1 MIHGPNSGLGVRCRV
16 NDSRS
21 DEYLQTPNRERS
33 GMTESSHPLMRLLS
47 HLRHYRSMVLLASLC
62 SVLNK
67 VWDLAPPVLIG
78 MAIDVVATRE
88 DSFLAQMG
96 YPDVYDQ
103 LYILTGFTVVIWVL
117 ESMFQYF
124 YAVLWR
130 NLAQTAQHELRMS
143 AYTHIQ
149 NLEMQWYSEQSTGGL
164 MAIMNDDVNQLERFL
179 DQGATDLLHVATTII
194 VVGAIMISVAPEV
207 ALLAILPV
215 PIIVTG
221 SFIYQRKIGERYTK
235 VRGKVAD
242 LNALLNNNLHGITTI
257 KSFTAEDRE
266 VERVSAAS
274 TSYRDANKEAIRLSA
289 SFVPIIRMA
298 ILFAFTANMLV
309 GGWFALDGRIGLGA
323 YSVIVFI
330 TQRLLWPLT
339 RLGETF
345 DLYQRAMAS
354 TSRVLDLLDT
364 EIGIV
369 EGETRLDS
377 VRGEI
382 EFSDVG
388 FSYPNREVVLN
399 DIDLTVPAGKTVGL
413 VGSTGSGKTTL
424 VRLLL
429 RFHDPDSG
437 IVTLDGHDVRELTLE
452 SLRGSIALVSQT
464 TTLFPGSVRENV
476 RYGDP
481 DADEQAVI
489 EAARIAE
496 ALSFIEDLPDGW
508 DTDIGEGGHKLSGG
522 QRQRIAIARAV
533 LKDAPVLVLDEATSN
548 VDNET
553 EAALKRSI
561 ERISVGRTTLIIAH
575 RLSTVRNA
583 DVIAVIGE
591 GVISETGTHEELLE
605 SKGLYSRLWAVQTGE
620 VSA

>member
-1 MIHGPNSGLGVRCRV
+1 
-16 NDSRS
+16 
-21 DEYLQTPNRERS
+21 
-33 GMTESSHPLMRLLS
+33 MTGSSHPLMRLLS
-47 HLRHYRSMVLLASLC
+47 HLRQHRGTVLLASLC
-62 SVLNK
+62 SVVNK

-78 MAIDVVATRE
+78 MAIDVVAARE
-88 DSFLAQMG
+88 DSFLAKMG

-103 LYILTGFTVVIWVL
+103 LYILTAITVVIWVL
-117 ESMFQYF
+117 ESLFQYF

-149 NLEMQWYSEQSTGGL
+149 DLEMQWYSEQSTGSL

-207 ALLAILPV
+207 AFLAILPV
-215 PIIVTG
+215 PVIVAG
-221 SFIYQRKIGERYTK
+221 SFIYQRRIGVRYTK

-257 KSFTAEDRE
+257 KSFTAEERE
-266 VERVSAAS
+266 VERVEEAS
-274 TSYRDANKEAIRLSA
+274 TSYRDANREAIRLSA

-309 GGWFALDGRIGLGA
+309 GGWFALEGRISLGA

-354 TSRVLDLLDT
+354 TARVLDLLDT
-364 EIGIV
+364 EVGIV
-369 EGETRLDS
+369 EGDRNLES

-388 FSYPNREVVLN
+388 FSYPNREIVLN

-424 VRLLL
+424 VRLML

-437 IVTLDGHDVRELTLE
+437 IVRLDGHDVRELTLD
-452 SLRGSIALVSQT
+452 SLRGSISLVSQT
-464 TTLFPGSVRENV
+464 TTLFPGSVRDNV

-481 DADEQAVI
+481 DADDETVV
-489 EAARIAE
+489 EAARVAE
-496 ALSFIEDLPDGW
+496 ALSFIEELPDAW
-508 DTDIGEGGHKLSGG
+508 DTDIGEGGHRLSGG

-583 DVIAVIGE
+583 DVIAVIGD
-591 GVISETGTHEELLE
+591 GAISETGTHEELLE
-605 SKGLYSRLWAVQTGE
+605 RSGLYSRLWAVQTGE
-620 VSA
+620 VTV

>member
-1 MIHGPNSGLGVRCRV
+1 VHDCQP
-16 NDSRS
+16 
-21 DEYLQTPNRERS
+21 DEYLQTPNRKRS
-33 GMTESSHPLMRLLS
+33 DMTESSHPLMRLLS
-47 HLRHYRSMVLLASLC
+47 HLRHYRGLVLLASLC

-78 MAIDVVATRE
+78 MAIDVVAARE

-103 LYILTGFTVVIWVL
+103 LYILTGITVVIWVL

-149 NLEMQWYSEQSTGGL
+149 DLEMQWYSEQSTGSL

-194 VVGAIMISVAPEV
+194 VVGAIMVSVAPEV

-215 PIIVTG
+215 PIIVGG
-221 SFIYQRKIGERYTK
+221 SFIYQRKIGVRYIK

-309 GGWFALDGRIGLGA
+309 GGWFALDGRISLGA

-369 EGETRLDS
+369 EGDTSLDS

-382 EFSDVG
+382 EFSDVE

-399 DIDLTVPAGKTVGL
+399 DVDLTVSAGKTVGL

-437 IVTLDGHDVRELTLE
+437 TVTLDGHDVRELTLD

-481 DADEQAVI
+481 DADEAAVI

-496 ALSFIEDLPDGW
+496 ALSFIEELPDGW

-583 DVIAVIGE
+583 DVIAVIGD
-591 GVISETGTHEELLE
+591 GVISEMGTHEELLE
-605 SKGLYSRLWAVQTGE
+605 SSGLYSRLWAVQTGE
-620 VSA
+620 VTA

>member
-1 MIHGPNSGLGVRCRV
+1 
-16 NDSRS
+16 
-21 DEYLQTPNRERS
+21 
-33 GMTESSHPLMRLLS
+33 
-47 HLRHYRSMVLLASLC
+47 
-62 SVLNK
+62 
-67 VWDLAPPVLIG
+67 
-78 MAIDVVATRE
+78 MAIDVVAAQE
-88 DSFLAQMG
+88 NSFLAQFG
-96 YPDVYDQ
+96 YTDVYDQ
-103 LYILTGFTVVIWVL
+103 LYILTGITVVIWVL
-117 ESMFQYF
+117 ESLFQYF

-143 AYTHIQ
+143 TYTHIQ
-149 NLEMQWYSEQSTGGL
+149 DLEMQWFSEQPTGSL

-221 SFIYQRKIGERYTK
+221 SFIYQRRIGVRYSK

-242 LNALLNNNLHGITTI
+242 LNAPLNNNLHGITTI
-257 KSFTAEDRE
+257 KSFTAEQRE
-266 VERVSAAS
+266 VDRVGEVS
-274 TSYRDANKEAIRLSA
+274 TSYREANREAIRLSA

-309 GGWFALDGRIGLGA
+309 GGWFALDGKISLGA

-369 EGETRLDS
+369 EGDTKLEGAE
-377 VRGEI
+377 GEI
-382 EFSDVG
+382 SFNDLS
-388 FSYPNREVVLN
+388 FSYPDRETVLEGVN
-399 DIDLTVPAGKTVGL
+399 LTIPAGETVGL

-437 IVTLDGHDVRELTLE
+437 SVALDGHDVRDLTLD
-452 SLRGSIALVSQT
+452 SLRGSVSLVSQT
-464 TTLFPGSVRENV
+464 TTLFPGSVRDNIL
-476 RYGDP
+476 YGDP
-481 DADEQAVI
+481 SADEESVI
-489 EAARIAE
+489 EAARVAE
-496 ALSFIEDLPDGW
+496 ALPFIENLPQGW
-508 DTDIGEGGHKLSGG
+508 DTDIGEGGHRLSGG

-533 LKDAPVLVLDEATSN
+533 LKDAPILVLDEATSN

-561 ERISVGRTTLIIAH
+561 EKISVGRTTLIIAH

-583 DVIAVIGE
+583 DTIAVLGQ
-591 GVISETGTHEELLE
+591 GSISETGTHEELLNGN
-605 SKGLYSRLWAVQTGE
+605 GLYPRLWAVQTGE
-620 VSA
+620 VSQ

>member
-1 MIHGPNSGLGVRCRV
+1 MTLGP
-16 NDSRS
+16 
-21 DEYLQTPNRERS
+21 DEYLQTPNRKRS

-103 LYILTGFTVVIWVL
+103 LYILTGFTVIIWVL

-149 NLEMQWYSEQSTGGL
+149 DLEMQWYSEQSTGGL

-194 VVGAIMISVAPEV
+194 VVGAIIISVAPEV

-221 SFIYQRKIGERYTK
+221 SFIYQRKIGVRYTK

-266 VERVSAAS
+266 VERVSEAS

-369 EGETRLDS
+369 EGETHLDS

-399 DIDLTVPAGKTVGL
+399 DVGLTVPAGKTVGL

-437 IVTLDGHDVRELTLE
+437 IVKLDGHDVRELTLE

-508 DTDIGEGGHKLSGG
+508 DTDIGEGGHRLSGG

-591 GVISETGTHEELLE
+591 GAISETGTHEELLE
-605 SKGLYSRLWAVQTGE
+605 SNGLYSRLWAVQTGE
-620 VSA
+620 ASA

>member
-1 MIHGPNSGLGVRCRV
+1 
-16 NDSRS
+16 
-21 DEYLQTPNRERS
+21 
-33 GMTESSHPLMRLLS
+33 MTGSNHPLMRLLS
-47 HLRHYRSMVLLASLC
+47 HLRQHRGTVLLASLC
-62 SVLNK
+62 SVVNK

-88 DSFLAQMG
+88 DSFLAKMG

-103 LYILTGFTVVIWVL
+103 LYILTAITVVIWVL
-117 ESMFQYF
+117 ESLFQYF

-149 NLEMQWYSEQSTGGL
+149 DLEMQWYSEQSTGSL

-194 VVGAIMISVAPEV
+194 VVGAIMVSVAPEV

-215 PIIVTG
+215 PIIVAG
-221 SFIYQRKIGERYTK
+221 SFIYQRRIGVRYTK

-257 KSFTAEDRE
+257 KSFTAEERE
-266 VERVSAAS
+266 VERVEDAS
-274 TSYRDANKEAIRLSA
+274 TSYRDANREAIRLSA

-309 GGWFALDGRIGLGA
+309 GGWFALEGRISLGA

-354 TSRVLDLLDT
+354 TARVLDLLDT
-364 EIGIV
+364 EVGIV
-369 EGETRLDS
+369 EGDRNLES

-388 FSYPNREVVLN
+388 FSYPNREIVLN

-424 VRLLL
+424 VRLML

-437 IVTLDGHDVRELTLE
+437 IVKLDGHDVRELTLE
-452 SLRGSIALVSQT
+452 SLRGSISLVSQT
-464 TTLFPGSVRENV
+464 TTLFPGSVRDNV

-481 DADEQAVI
+481 DADDETVV
-489 EAARIAE
+489 EAARVAE
-496 ALSFIEDLPDGW
+496 ALSFIEELPDGW
-508 DTDIGEGGHKLSGG
+508 DTDIGEGGHRLSGG

-583 DVIAVIGE
+583 DVIAVIGD
-591 GVISETGTHEELLE
+591 GAISETGTHEELLE
-605 SKGLYSRLWAVQTGE
+605 SSGLYSRLWAVQTGE
-620 VSA
+620 VTA

>member
-1 MIHGPNSGLGVRCRV
+1 
-16 NDSRS
+16 
-21 DEYLQTPNRERS
+21 
-33 GMTESSHPLMRLLS
+33 
-47 HLRHYRSMVLLASLC
+47 
-62 SVLNK
+62 
-67 VWDLAPPVLIG
+67 
-78 MAIDVVATRE
+78 
-88 DSFLAQMG
+88 
-96 YPDVYDQ
+96 
-103 LYILTGFTVVIWVL
+103 
-117 ESMFQYF
+117 
-124 YAVLWR
+124 
-130 NLAQTAQHELRMS
+130 
-143 AYTHIQ
+143 
-149 NLEMQWYSEQSTGGL
+149 

-194 VVGAIMISVAPEV
+194 VVGAIMVSVAPEV

-221 SFIYQRKIGERYTK
+221 SFIYQRKIGVRYTK

-309 GGWFALDGRIGLGA
+309 GGWFALDGRISLGA

-364 EIGIV
+364 EIGII
-369 EGETRLDS
+369 EGDTSLDS

-382 EFSDVG
+382 EFSDVE

-399 DIDLTVPAGKTVGL
+399 DVDLTVPAGKTVGL

-437 IVTLDGHDVRELTLE
+437 TVTLDGHDVRKLTLD

-481 DADEQAVI
+481 DADEAAVI

-496 ALSFIEDLPDGW
+496 ALSFIEELPDGW

-583 DVIAVIGE
+583 DVIAVIGD
-591 GVISETGTHEELLE
+591 GVISEMGTHEELRE
-605 SKGLYSRLWAVQTGE
+605 SSGLYSRLWAVQTGE
-620 VSA
+620 VTA

>member
-1 MIHGPNSGLGVRCRV
+1 MHDCQP
-16 NDSRS
+16 
-21 DEYLQTPNRERS
+21 DEYLQTPNRKRS
-33 GMTESSHPLMRLLS
+33 DMTESSHPLMRLLS
-47 HLRHYRSMVLLASLC
+47 HLRHYRGLVLLASLC

-78 MAIDVVATRE
+78 MAIDVVAARE

-103 LYILTGFTVVIWVL
+103 LYILTGITVVIWVL

-149 NLEMQWYSEQSTGGL
+149 DLEMQWYSEQSTGSL

-194 VVGAIMISVAPEV
+194 VVGAIMVSVAPEV

-215 PIIVTG
+215 PIIVGG
-221 SFIYQRKIGERYTK
+221 SFIYQRKIGVRYTK

-309 GGWFALDGRIGLGA
+309 GGWFALDGRISLGA

-339 RLGETF
+339 RRGETF

-369 EGETRLDS
+369 EGDTSLDS
-377 VRGEI
+377 VGGEI

-437 IVTLDGHDVRELTLE
+437 TVTLDGHDVRELTLD

-481 DADEQAVI
+481 DADEAAVI

-496 ALSFIEDLPDGW
+496 ALSFIEELPDGW
-508 DTDIGEGGHKLSGG
+508 DTDIGEGGHRLSGG

-575 RLSTVRNA
+575 RLSTERNA
-583 DVIAVIGE
+583 DVIAVIGD
-591 GVISETGTHEELLE
+591 GVISEMGTHEELLE
-605 SKGLYSRLWAVQTGE
+605 SSGLYSRLWAVQTGE

>member
-1 MIHGPNSGLGVRCRV
+1 
-16 NDSRS
+16 
-21 DEYLQTPNRERS
+21 
-33 GMTESSHPLMRLLS
+33 MTGSSHPLMRLLS
-47 HLRHYRSMVLLASLC
+47 HLRQHRGTVLLASLC
-62 SVLNK
+62 SVVNK

-78 MAIDVVATRE
+78 MAIDVVAARE
-88 DSFLAQMG
+88 DSFLATMG
-96 YPDVYDQ
+96 YPDVYNQ
-103 LYILTGFTVVIWVL
+103 LYILTAITVVIWVL
-117 ESMFQYF
+117 ESLFQYF

-149 NLEMQWYSEQSTGGL
+149 NLEMQWYSEQSTGSL

-207 ALLAILPV
+207 AFLAILPV
-215 PIIVTG
+215 PIIVAG
-221 SFIYQRKIGERYTK
+221 SFIYQRRIGVRYTK

-257 KSFTAEDRE
+257 KSFTAEERE
-266 VERVSAAS
+266 VERVEEAS
-274 TSYRDANKEAIRLSA
+274 TSYRDANREAIRLSA

-309 GGWFALDGRIGLGA
+309 GGWFALEGRISLGA

-354 TSRVLDLLDT
+354 TARVLDLLDT
-364 EIGIV
+364 EVGIV
-369 EGETRLDS
+369 EGDRNLES

-388 FSYPNREVVLN
+388 FSYPNREIVLN

-424 VRLLL
+424 VRLML

-437 IVTLDGHDVRELTLE
+437 IVRLDGHDVRELTLD
-452 SLRGSIALVSQT
+452 SLRGSISLVSQT
-464 TTLFPGSVRENV
+464 TTLFPGSVRDNV

-481 DADEQAVI
+481 DADDETVV
-489 EAARIAE
+489 EAARVAE
-496 ALSFIEDLPDGW
+496 ALSFIEELPDAW
-508 DTDIGEGGHKLSGG
+508 DTDIGEGGHRLSGG

-583 DVIAVIGE
+583 DVIAVIGD
-591 GVISETGTHEELLE
+591 GAISETGTHEELLE
-605 SKGLYSRLWAVQTGE
+605 RSGLYSRLWAVQTGE
-620 VSA
+620 VTA

>member
-1 MIHGPNSGLGVRCRV
+1 
-16 NDSRS
+16 
-21 DEYLQTPNRERS
+21 
-33 GMTESSHPLMRLLS
+33 MTESSHPLMRLLS
-47 HLRHYRSMVLLASLC
+47 QLRHHRGTVLLASIC
-62 SVLNK
+62 SILNK

-78 MAIDVVATRE
+78 MAIDVVAAQE
-88 DSFLAQMG
+88 DSFLAQFG
-96 YPDVYDQ
+96 YPDVYEQ
-103 LYILTGFTVVIWVL
+103 LYILTGITVVIWVL
-117 ESMFQYF
+117 ESIFQYF

-130 NLAQTAQHELRMS
+130 NLAQTVQHELRMS

-149 NLEMQWYSEQSTGGL
+149 DLEMEWYSEQSTGSL

-215 PIIVTG
+215 PIIVGG
-221 SFIYQRKIGERYTK
+221 SFIYQRRIAVRYTK
-235 VRGKVAD
+235 VRAKVAD
-242 LNALLNNNLHGITTI
+242 LSALLNNNLHGITTI
-257 KSFTAEDRE
+257 KSFTAEERE
-266 VERVSAAS
+266 VERVGDAS
-274 TSYRDANKEAIRLSA
+274 MAYREANRDAIRLSA

-309 GGWFALDGRIGLGA
+309 GGWYALDGRISLGA

-354 TSRVLDLLDT
+354 VTRVLDLLDT
-364 EIGIV
+364 KIGIV
-369 EGETRLDS
+369 EGETRLES

-382 EFSDVG
+382 GFSGVG
-388 FSYPNREVVLN
+388 FSYPEREIVLEG
-399 DIDLTVPAGKTVGL
+399 IDFAIPAGKTVGL

-429 RFHDPDSG
+429 RFHDPDTG
-437 IVTLDGHDVRELTLE
+437 AVTLDGHDIKELTLQ
-452 SLRGSIALVSQT
+452 SLRGSVALVSQT
-464 TTLFPGSVRENV
+464 TTLFPGSVRDNV

-481 DADEQAVI
+481 DADEAAIV
-489 EAARIAE
+489 EAARVAE
-496 ALSFIEDLPDGW
+496 ALGFIEELPYGW
-508 DTDIGEGGHKLSGG
+508 ETDIGEGGHRLSGG

-561 ERISVGRTTLIIAH
+561 ETISEGRTTLIIAH

-583 DVIAVIGE
+583 DVIAVIGD
-591 GVISETGTHEELLE
+591 GRISETGTHEELLE
-605 SKGLYSRLWAVQTGE
+605 SSGLYSRLWAVQTGE
-620 VSA
+620 ATT

>member
-1 MIHGPNSGLGVRCRV
+1 MTPG
-16 NDSRS
+16 S
-21 DEYLQTPNRERS
+21 DEYLQTPNRKRS

-47 HLRHYRSMVLLASLC
+47 HLRHHRSIVLLASLC

-78 MAIDVVATRE
+78 MAIDVVAARE

-103 LYILTGFTVVIWVL
+103 LYILTGITVVIWVL

-143 AYTHIQ
+143 AYAHIQ
-149 NLEMQWYSEQSTGGL
+149 DLEMQWYSEQSTGGL

-194 VVGAIMISVAPEV
+194 VVGAIMVSVAPEV

-221 SFIYQRKIGERYTK
+221 SFIYQRKIGVRYIK

-309 GGWFALDGRIGLGA
+309 GGWFALDGRISLGA

-399 DIDLTVPAGKTVGL
+399 DIDLKVPAGKTIGL

-437 IVTLDGHDVRELTLE
+437 IVTLDGHDVKELTLE

-481 DADEQAVI
+481 NADEQAVI

-508 DTDIGEGGHKLSGG
+508 NTDIGEGGHRLSGG

-561 ERISVGRTTLIIAH
+561 ERISAGRTTLIIAH

-605 SKGLYSRLWAVQTGE
+605 SNGLYSRLWAVQTGE

>member
-1 MIHGPNSGLGVRCRV
+1 
-16 NDSRS
+16 
-21 DEYLQTPNRERS
+21 
-33 GMTESSHPLMRLLS
+33 MTESSHPLMRLLS
-47 HLRHYRSMVLLASLC
+47 QLRHHRGTVLLASIC
-62 SVLNK
+62 SILNK

-78 MAIDVVATRE
+78 MAIDVVAAQE
-88 DSFLAQMG
+88 DSFLAQFG
-96 YPDVYDQ
+96 YPDVYEQ
-103 LYILTGFTVVIWVL
+103 LYILTGITVVIWVL
-117 ESMFQYF
+117 ESIFQYF

-130 NLAQTAQHELRMS
+130 NLAQTVQHELRMS

-149 NLEMQWYSEQSTGGL
+149 DLEMEWYSEQSTGSL

-215 PIIVTG
+215 PIIVGG
-221 SFIYQRKIGERYTK
+221 SFIYQRRIAVRYTK
-235 VRGKVAD
+235 VRGRVAD
-242 LNALLNNNLHGITTI
+242 LSALLNNNLHGITTI
-257 KSFTAEDRE
+257 KSFTAEERE
-266 VERVSAAS
+266 VERVGDAS
-274 TSYRDANKEAIRLSA
+274 MAYREANRDAIRLSA

-309 GGWFALDGRIGLGA
+309 GGWYALDGRISLGA

-354 TSRVLDLLDT
+354 VTRVLDLLDT
-364 EIGIV
+364 KIGIV
-369 EGETRLDS
+369 EGETRLES

-382 EFSDVG
+382 GFSGVG
-388 FSYPNREVVLN
+388 FSYPEREIVLEG
-399 DIDLTVPAGKTVGL
+399 IDFAIPAGKTVGL

-429 RFHDPDSG
+429 RFHDPDTG
-437 IVTLDGHDVRELTLE
+437 AVTLDGHDIRELTLQ
-452 SLRGSIALVSQT
+452 SLRGSVALVSQT
-464 TTLFPGSVRENV
+464 TTLFPGSVRDNV

-481 DADEQAVI
+481 DADEAAVV
-489 EAARIAE
+489 EAARVAE
-496 ALSFIEDLPDGW
+496 ALGFIEELPYGW
-508 DTDIGEGGHKLSGG
+508 ETDIGEGGHRLSGG

-561 ERISVGRTTLIIAH
+561 ETISEGRTTLIIAH

-583 DVIAVIGE
+583 DVIAVIGD
-591 GVISETGTHEELLE
+591 GRISETGTHEELLE
-605 SKGLYSRLWAVQTGE
+605 SSGLYSRLWAVQTGE
-620 VSA
+620 ATT

>member
-1 MIHGPNSGLGVRCRV
+1 
-16 NDSRS
+16 
-21 DEYLQTPNRERS
+21 
-33 GMTESSHPLMRLLS
+33 MRLLS
-47 HLRHYRSMVLLASLC
+47 HLRQHRGTVLLASLC
-62 SVLNK
+62 SVVNK

-88 DSFLAQMG
+88 DSFLAKMG
-96 YPDVYDQ
+96 HPDVYDQ
-103 LYILTGFTVVIWVL
+103 LYILTAITVVIWVL
-117 ESMFQYF
+117 ESLFQYF

-149 NLEMQWYSEQSTGGL
+149 DLEMQWYSEQSTGSL

-194 VVGAIMISVAPEV
+194 VVGAIMVSVAPEV

-215 PIIVTG
+215 PIIVAG
-221 SFIYQRKIGERYTK
+221 SFIYQRRIGVRYTK

-257 KSFTAEDRE
+257 KSFTAEERE
-266 VERVSAAS
+266 VERVEDAS
-274 TSYRDANKEAIRLSA
+274 TSYRDANREAIRLSA

-309 GGWFALDGRIGLGA
+309 GGWFALEGRISLGA

-354 TSRVLDLLDT
+354 TARVLDLLDT
-364 EIGIV
+364 EVGIV
-369 EGETRLDS
+369 EGDRNLES

-388 FSYPNREVVLN
+388 FSYPNREIVLN

-424 VRLLL
+424 VRLML

-437 IVTLDGHDVRELTLE
+437 IVKLDGHDVRELTLE
-452 SLRGSIALVSQT
+452 SLRGSISLVSQT
-464 TTLFPGSVRENV
+464 TTLFPGSVRDNV

-481 DADEQAVI
+481 DADDETVV
-489 EAARIAE
+489 EAARVAE
-496 ALSFIEDLPDGW
+496 ALSFIEELPDGW
-508 DTDIGEGGHKLSGG
+508 DTDIGEGGHRLSGG

-583 DVIAVIGE
+583 DVIAVIGD
-591 GVISETGTHEELLE
+591 GAISETGTHEELLE
-605 SKGLYSRLWAVQTGE
+605 SSGLYSRLWAVQTGE
-620 VSA
+620 VTA

>member
-1 MIHGPNSGLGVRCRV
+1 
-16 NDSRS
+16 
-21 DEYLQTPNRERS
+21 
-33 GMTESSHPLMRLLS
+33 MTGSSHPLMRLLS
-47 HLRHYRSMVLLASLC
+47 HLRQHRGTVLLASLC
-62 SVLNK
+62 SVVNK

-78 MAIDVVATRE
+78 MAIDVVAARE
-88 DSFLAQMG
+88 DSFLATMG
-96 YPDVYDQ
+96 YPDVYNQ
-103 LYILTGFTVVIWVL
+103 LYILTAITVVIWVL
-117 ESMFQYF
+117 ESLFQYF

-149 NLEMQWYSEQSTGGL
+149 DLEMQWYSEQSTGSL

-207 ALLAILPV
+207 AFLAILPV
-215 PIIVTG
+215 PVIVAG
-221 SFIYQRKIGERYTK
+221 SFIYQRRIGVRYTK

-257 KSFTAEDRE
+257 KSFTAEERE
-266 VERVSAAS
+266 VERVEEAS
-274 TSYRDANKEAIRLSA
+274 TSYRDANREAIRLSA

-309 GGWFALDGRIGLGA
+309 GGWFALEGRISLGA

-354 TSRVLDLLDT
+354 TARVLDLLDT
-364 EIGIV
+364 EVGIV
-369 EGETRLDS
+369 EGDRNLES

-388 FSYPNREVVLN
+388 FSYPNREIVLN

-424 VRLLL
+424 VRLML

-437 IVTLDGHDVRELTLE
+437 IVRLDGHDVRELTLD
-452 SLRGSIALVSQT
+452 SLRGSISLVSQT
-464 TTLFPGSVRENV
+464 TTLFPGSVRDNV

-481 DADEQAVI
+481 DADDETVV
-489 EAARIAE
+489 EAARVAE
-496 ALSFIEDLPDGW
+496 ALSFIEELPDAW
-508 DTDIGEGGHKLSGG
+508 DTDIGEGGHRLSGG

-583 DVIAVIGE
+583 DVIAVIGD
-591 GVISETGTHEELLE
+591 GAISETGTHEELLE
-605 SKGLYSRLWAVQTGE
+605 RSGLYSRLWAVQTGE
-620 VSA
+620 VTA

>member
-1 MIHGPNSGLGVRCRV
+1 
-16 NDSRS
+16 
-21 DEYLQTPNRERS
+21 
-33 GMTESSHPLMRLLS
+33 MTGSSHPLMRLLS
-47 HLRHYRSMVLLASLC
+47 HLRQHRGTVLLASLC
-62 SVLNK
+62 SVVNK

-78 MAIDVVATRE
+78 MAIDVVAARE
-88 DSFLAQMG
+88 DSFLATMG

-103 LYILTGFTVVIWVL
+103 LYILTAITVVIWVL
-117 ESMFQYF
+117 ESLFQYF

-149 NLEMQWYSEQSTGGL
+149 DLEMQWYSEQSTGSL

-207 ALLAILPV
+207 AFLAILPLPV
-215 PIIVTG
+215 IVAG
-221 SFIYQRKIGERYTK
+221 SFIYQRRIGVRYTK

-257 KSFTAEDRE
+257 KSFTAEERE
-266 VERVSAAS
+266 VERVEEAS
-274 TSYRDANKEAIRLSA
+274 TSYRDANREAIRLSA

-309 GGWFALDGRIGLGA
+309 GGWFALEGRISLGA

-354 TSRVLDLLDT
+354 TARVLDLLDT
-364 EIGIV
+364 EVGIV
-369 EGETRLDS
+369 EGDRNLES

-388 FSYPNREVVLN
+388 FSYPNREIVLN

-424 VRLLL
+424 VRLML

-437 IVTLDGHDVRELTLE
+437 IVRLDGHDVRELTLD
-452 SLRGSIALVSQT
+452 SLRGSISLVSQT
-464 TTLFPGSVRENV
+464 TTLFPGSVRDNV

-481 DADEQAVI
+481 DADDETVV
-489 EAARIAE
+489 EAARVAE
-496 ALSFIEDLPDGW
+496 ALSFIEELPDAW
-508 DTDIGEGGHKLSGG
+508 DTDIGEGGHRLSGG

-583 DVIAVIGE
+583 DVIAVIGD
-591 GVISETGTHEELLE
+591 GAISETGTHEELLE
-605 SKGLYSRLWAVQTGE
+605 RSGLYSRLWAVQTGE
-620 VSA
+620 VTA

>member
-1 MIHGPNSGLGVRCRV
+1 
-16 NDSRS
+16 
-21 DEYLQTPNRERS
+21 
-33 GMTESSHPLMRLLS
+33 MTGSSHPLMRLLS
-47 HLRHYRSMVLLASLC
+47 HLRQHRGTVLLASLC
-62 SVLNK
+62 SVVNK

-78 MAIDVVATRE
+78 MAIDVVAARE
-88 DSFLAQMG
+88 DSFLATMG

-103 LYILTGFTVVIWVL
+103 LYILTAITVVIWVL
-117 ESMFQYF
+117 ESLFQYF

-149 NLEMQWYSEQSTGGL
+149 DLEMQWYSEQSTGSL

-207 ALLAILPV
+207 AFLAILPV
-215 PIIVTG
+215 PVIVAG
-221 SFIYQRKIGERYTK
+221 SFIYQRRIGVRYTK

-257 KSFTAEDRE
+257 KSFTAEERE
-266 VERVSAAS
+266 VERVEEAS
-274 TSYRDANKEAIRLSA
+274 TSYRDANREAIRLSA

-309 GGWFALDGRIGLGA
+309 GGWFALEGRISLGA

-354 TSRVLDLLDT
+354 TARVLDLLDT
-364 EIGIV
+364 EVGIV
-369 EGETRLDS
+369 EGDRNLES

-388 FSYPNREVVLN
+388 FSYPNREIVLN

-424 VRLLL
+424 VRLML

-437 IVTLDGHDVRELTLE
+437 IVRLDGHDVRELTLD
-452 SLRGSIALVSQT
+452 SLRGSISLVSQT
-464 TTLFPGSVRENV
+464 TTLFPGSVRDNV

-481 DADEQAVI
+481 DADDETVV
-489 EAARIAE
+489 EAARVAE
-496 ALSFIEDLPDGW
+496 ALSFIEELPDAW
-508 DTDIGEGGHKLSGG
+508 DTDIGEGGHRLSGG

-575 RLSTVRNA
+575 RLSTVRSPAVFAVFGDGAISEPGTPQALLQRSFLSSPLWPVHTA
-583 DVIAVIGE
+583 DVTP
-591 GVISETGTHEELLE
+591 SPQCTP
-605 SKGLYSRLWAVQTGE
+605 SPC
-620 VSA
+620 